1 MTQFTEG
8 QQVKLKDEVA
18 RQLENTIGTWDN
30 EFKGLVGLVGMLE
43 KPKFPKGVFS
53 SWEWYFYSE
62 DKGFGVS
69 ENEIEPVQP

>member
-30 EFKGLVGLVGMLE
+30 EFKGLIGLIGQLE
-43 KPKFPKGVFS
+43 TSRYPDLNDWIFIAPSKR
-53 SWEWYFYSE
+53 
-62 DKGFGVS
+62 FGVK
-69 ENEIEPVQP
+69 EDDIEPVQT